1 MAALGCLLLMILPII
16 GFLAGQLLAGMDGAW
31 IGAAIG
37 LAGAIGF
44 SAVTF
49 YALLQ
54 AGRRR

>member
-16 GFLAGQLLAGMDGAW
+16 GFLAGQYMAGLDGAW
-31 IGAAIG
+31 VGAAIG
-37 LAGAIGF
+37 LVGAIGF

>member
-16 GFLAGQLLAGMDGAW
+16 GFLAGQLLAGMDGA
-31 IGAAIG
+31 AIG
-37 LAGAIGF
+37 LTGAIGF

>member
-1 MAALGCLLLMILPII
+1 MILPII
-16 GFLAGQLLAGMDGAW
+16 GFLAGQYMAGLDGAW
-31 IGAAIG
+31 VGAAIG
-37 LAGAIGF
+37 LVGAIGF